1 MSTYQPYTEY
11 SVAHGGGFETN
22 HESRTNTSDSST
34 TKMSTCVP
42 VTIKQILESTQEIQD
57 GPFVSH
63 GQELLYV
70 SFVGVIRNITDHTS
84 NIVVTVEDGTGQL
97 EVRKWSDNVNDI
109 NAASD
114 SLDSNSNNNS
124 NNQGSSQIAQQY
136 QIGTYVKVHGALK
149 DFGGKKNIQY
159 SVITNINS
167 FNEVLTHHLE
177 AIKWHAI
184 ATGKL
189 PNPSNQSPDNN
200 GQSLFVKDTDS
211 SHNINNSNNT
221 TNNSTANA
229 SNAILEF
236 CRKEC
241 AGKDANQFAVPIQL
255 MVQSLNLDEGV
266 VRECCTTLT
275 EQGFI
280 YPTFDDDNYFAL

>member
-1 MSTYQPYTEY
+1 MSNYQPYTEY
-11 SVAHGGGFETN
+11 SVVSGGGFETN
-22 HESRTNTSDSST
+22 HESRTSTSDSFT
-34 TKMSTCVP
+34 TKMPTCVP

-63 GQELLYV
+63 GQELVYV

-114 SLDSNSNNNS
+114 SLDSNNNNA
-124 NNQGSSQIAQQY
+124 NDHASSQIAQQY

-184 ATGKL
+184 AIGKL
-189 PNPSNQSPDNN
+189 PNSNNQDSNN

-211 SHNINNSNNT
+211 GHN
-221 TNNSTANA
+221 TNNGASNTANA
-229 SNAILEF
+229 ANAILEF

-255 MVQSLNLDEGV
+255 MVQSLNLDESV